1 MNLRYD
7 SYMKQFSTFVQS
19 PIVNITLGVFLSI
32 LWIFFASIH
41 VEAYRSTG
49 KIGFLVFCASETL
62 QAFFFLIR
70 RTPKEVAIDPF
81 AWMVAIAGSFVP
93 FLLRP
98 SEFTLWPGGEY
109 ILIFGVILQIVGLL
123 SLNRSFGIVAAKR
136 KIMKQG
142 MYAIIRHPMYSSYI
156 FLFLGY
162 LLFNTSWMNAFIVL
176 ASFIFLFLRIS
187 EEEKLLSKDEEYQA
201 YKKEVKWRLIPFVY

>member
-1 MNLRYD
+1 
-7 SYMKQFSTFVQS
+7 MKHFSIFVQS
-19 PIVNITLGVFLSI
+19 PVVNIALGVFLCI
-32 LWIFFASIH
+32 VWAVFAGVH
-41 VEAYRSTG
+41 VEAYRNTG
-49 KIGFLVFCASETL
+49 KIAFLVFCASETL

-70 RTPKEVAIDPF
+70 RTPKEVALDPF

-98 SEFTLWPGGEY
+98 SGFTLWHGGEY
-109 ILIFGVILQIVGLL
+109 VLIFGVILQILGLL
-123 SLNRSFGIVAAKR
+123 SLNRSFAIVPARR

-142 MYAIIRHPMYSSYI
+142 MYTIIRHPMYSSYI